1 MKVKITV
8 PLKSEKWKVSF
19 GATPSYRKDATLI
32 YRLVER
38 RLLRTALKEKTSIEV
53 KVGNDSNESLVSM
66 DSKYL
71 LKSLAIFLED
81 YLSKDFLNEK
91 YKLYA

>member
-32 YRLVER
+32 YKLVER

-53 KVGNDSNESLVSM
+53 KVGDDSNESLVSI
-66 DSKYL
+66 DRVYL
-71 LKSLAIFLED
+71 LRTLAIFLEE
-81 YLSKDFLNEK
+81 YLNRDFLNEK
-91 YKLYA
+91 YKQYS